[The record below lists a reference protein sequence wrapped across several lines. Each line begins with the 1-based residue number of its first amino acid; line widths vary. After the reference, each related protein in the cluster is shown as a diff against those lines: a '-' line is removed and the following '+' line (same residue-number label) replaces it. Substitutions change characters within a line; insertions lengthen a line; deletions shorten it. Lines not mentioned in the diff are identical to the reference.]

1 MQSNI
6 FKLIFKIT
14 ASVVLV
20 GLTVLSFV
28 LINNYNKPKEDSS
41 NNDSKE
47 VESNEKSSNSEI
59 SGYNSN
65 SSSLNQNEITYN
77 ITIILFD
84 YEKEISNKSYNLS
97 KNQATKKD
105 ALFDLL
111 NNNYQIRYDTSIYGV
126 RLLDID
132 SIKTDFRN
140 SYIAIYIDD
149 KYSSYGI
156 SSINLY
162 DGMKISLKE
171 TRIWQ

>member
-1 MQSNI
+1 MQRNI
-6 FKLIFKIT
+6 YKLIIKIT

-28 LINNYNKPKEDSS
+28 LINNYNKPKEDDSQTENII
-41 NNDSKE
+41 NN
-47 VESNEKSSNSEI
+47 EI
-59 SGYNSN
+59 SGLESNNS
-65 SSSLNQNEITYN
+65 LEKNEIIYN

-84 YEKEISNKSYNLS
+84 YEKEISNRSYDLN
-97 KNQATKKD
+97 KDQATKKD
-105 ALFDLL
+105 ALFNLL
-111 NNNYQIRYDTSIYGV
+111 NNNYQIRYETSIYGV
-126 RLLDID
+126 TLLDID

-149 KYSSYGI
+149 KYSNFGI

-171 TRIWQ
+171 TRI